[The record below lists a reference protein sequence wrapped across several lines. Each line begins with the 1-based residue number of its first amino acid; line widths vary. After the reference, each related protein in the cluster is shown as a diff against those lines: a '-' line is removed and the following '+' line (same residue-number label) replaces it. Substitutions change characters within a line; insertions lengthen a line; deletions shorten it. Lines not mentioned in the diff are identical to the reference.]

1 VTAELRFPDGFA
13 WGVAT
18 ASYQIEGAVH
28 EGGRSPSI
36 WDTFSHTPGAIFD
49 GHTGDVADDH
59 YHRYREDIGL
69 MADLGISHYRFSLAW
84 PRLQRDGRGPINAAG
99 LDFYE
104 RLLDAL
110 NERGIEPCVTL
121 YHWDL
126 PQALQDAG
134 GWPARDTAQ
143 RFAEYAAA
151 VYERLHDRIALW
163 TTLNEPWVVAYTG
176 HAEGRHAPGLRDPEA
191 AHAAARHL
199 LLGHSL
205 AIEAMRAQ
213 GDAGSRFG
221 ITLNLSPVDPAS
233 EAPADVNAARRV
245 DGLLN
250 RQFLDPVLASDA
262 PPLDF
267 LGINYYMRYVVRA
280 GQPHGQPTPWA
291 GCEDVEFVS
300 RGLPTTDMGWEI
312 DADGLYDVV
321 MRIDRDYRPVPLY
334 ITENGIALGGIADA
348 GRIAYLDS
356 HLRAAHR
363 AIADGADLRGYFVWT
378 LMDNFEWARGY
389 SMRFGLIHVDY
400 ETLERTPKDSARWFA
415 QVTRRNG
422 LRDTERP

>member
-1 VTAELRFPDGFA
+1 VPAAIRFPDGFA

-36 WDTFSHTPGAIFD
+36 WDTFSHTPGAVFD

-59 YHRYREDIGL
+59 YRRYREDVAL

-84 PRLQRDGRGPINAAG
+84 PRLQRDGRGPINPAG

-110 NERGIEPCVTL
+110 RERGIEPWVTL

-134 GWPARDTAQ
+134 GWPARDTAE

-151 VYERLHDRIALW
+151 IYERLHDRIALW

-176 HAEGRHAPGLRDPEA
+176 HAEGRHAPGVRDPEA
-191 AHAAARHL
+191 AHAAAQHL
-199 LLGHSL
+199 LLGHEL
-205 AIEAMRAQ
+205 AIEAMRA
-213 GDAGSRFG
+213 AGGADRRFG

-233 EAPADVNAARRV
+233 DAPADVDAARRV

-250 RQFLDPVLASDA
+250 RQFLDRLLAPGA
-262 PPLDF
+262 PALDF

-280 GQPHGQPTPWA
+280 GEPHGRPSPWA

-300 RGLPTTDMGWEI
+300 RGVPTTDMGWEI
-312 DADGLYDVV
+312 DADGLYDVLTRV
-321 MRIDRDYRPVPLY
+321 RRDYAPLPLY
-334 ITENGIALGGIADA
+334 VTENGIALGGIADA

-356 HLRAAHR
+356 HFRAAHR
-363 AIADGADLRGYFVWT
+363 AIADGVDLRGYFVWT
-378 LMDNFEWARGY
+378 LMDNFEWAWGY
-389 SMRFGLIHVDY
+389 SKRFGLIHVDY
-400 ETLERTPKDSARWFA
+400 STLQRTPKDSARWFA

-422 LRDTERP
+422 LG

>member
-1 VTAELRFPDGFA
+1 LRFPDGFA

-18 ASYQIEGAVH
+18 ASYQIEGGVQ

-36 WDTFSHTPGAIFD
+36 WDTFSHTPGAVFE
-49 GHTGDVADDH
+49 GQTGDVADDH
-59 YHRYREDIGL
+59 YHRYREDVGL

-84 PRLQRDGRGPINAAG
+84 PRLQRDGHGPINPAG

-104 RLLDAL
+104 RLLEAL
-110 NERGIEPCVTL
+110 RERGIEPWVTL

-134 GWPARDTAQ
+134 GWPTRDTAH

-151 VYERLHDRIALW
+151 VYERLHARVALW
-163 TTLNEPWVVAYTG
+163 TTLNEPWVAAYTG
-176 HAEGRHAPGLRDPEA
+176 HAEGRHAPGLRDPAA

-199 LLGHSL
+199 LRGHEL

-233 EAPADVNAARRV
+233 EAPADVDAARRV
-245 DGLLN
+245 DELLN
-250 RQFLDPVLASDA
+250 RQFLDPVVAGD
-262 PPLDF
+262 LDF

-280 GQPHGQPTPWA
+280 GEPHGGPSPWA

-312 DADGLYDVV
+312 DADGLYDVL
-321 MRIDRDYRPVPLY
+321 MRVHRDYRPLPLY

-348 GRIAYLDS
+348 RRIAYLDS
-356 HLRAAHR
+356 HFRAAHR
-363 AIADGADLRGYFVWT
+363 AIAGGVDLRGYFVWT

-415 QVTRRNG
+415 QMTRRNG
-422 LRDTERP
+422 LA